1 MPLIP
6 NASQEFVARLHGIV
20 GDAGLISAAADMAP
34 YLRDW
39 RGNYSGA
46 ARCVVRPASTA
57 EVAQIVK
64 LCAQQRIAI
73 VPQGGNTG
81 LVGAAT
87 PDNTGAAI
95 VLSLTRMQRIRALDP
110 VNNTL
115 TADAGCVLQAIQ
127 QAATENDR
135 LFPLSLAAEG
145 SCTIGGNLSTNAG
158 GTAVLRYGNTRE
170 LVLGLEAVLPDGE
183 IWDGLRGLRKDN
195 TGYDLKQLFIGA
207 EGTLGIITAVVLEL
221 FPHPRSACTALVALS
236 DPAAAVAL
244 LTEVRAALGDRLT
257 GFEMMSRICLDLVVK
272 HFAATREPFAARH
285 PWQVL
290 IELSDTLRE
299 AGLEERLTK
308 VLGKALEDNL
318 ARDVVRDV
326 VMATSQ
332 TQARALWSIR
342 EQIPLAEKL
351 EGKSVKHDISL
362 PISNIADFIARCDK
376 ALLAAFP
383 DATLVCFGHLGDGNL
398 HYNLAFPGS
407 APTAQQTNA
416 ANRIVYGLLDEF
428 GGSISAEHG
437 LGQLKREEIT
447 LRKSLIEM
455 NLMRSIKRTL
465 DPHNIM
471 NPGKVL

>member
-1 MPLIP
+1 MSLTAQAFI
-6 NASQEFVARLHGIV
+6 ARLHGIV
-20 GDAGLISAAADMAP
+20 GDAGLIRAAADMAP

-46 ARCVVRPASTA
+46 ARCVVRPASSA
-57 EVAQIVK
+57 EVAQVVK
-64 LCAQQRIAI
+64 LCLEERIAI

-87 PDNTGAAI
+87 PDNSGNAI
-95 VLSLTRMQRIRALDP
+95 VLALTRMQRIRALDT

-127 QAATENDR
+127 QAAAAQDR

-158 GTAVLRYGNTRE
+158 GTAVLRYGNTRD
-170 LVLGLEAVLPDGE
+170 LVLGLEAVLPNGE

-207 EGTLGIITAVVLEL
+207 EGTLGIITAVVLKL
-221 FPHPRSACTALVALS
+221 FPQPRSTCTALVALP
-236 DPAAAVAL
+236 DPAAVVAL
-244 LTEVRAALGDRLT
+244 LAEVRAALGERLT

-272 HFAATREPFAARH
+272 HFPATLEPFAARH

-290 IELSDTLRE
+290 LELSDTLSA
-299 AGLEERLTK
+299 AGLEERLAQ
-308 VLGKALEDNL
+308 VLEKTLENDR
-318 ARDVVRDV
+318 ARDAVI
-326 VMATSQ
+326 ATSQ
-332 TQARALWSIR
+332 TQAQAMWSIR
-342 EQIPLAEKL
+342 EHIPLAEKL

-362 PISNIADFIARCDK
+362 PISSI
-376 ALLAAFP
+376 AAFNARSDAALHAALP
-383 DATLVCFGHLGDGNL
+383 GATLICFGHVGDGNL

-407 APTAQQTNA
+407 APTAAQTSA
-416 ANRIVYGLLDEF
+416 ANGIVYSLLDEM

-437 LGQLKREEIT
+437 LGQMKREEIT
-447 LRKSLIEM
+447 RHKSIVEM
-455 NLMRSIKRTL
+455 ELMRSIKRTL
-465 DPHNIM
+465 DPYNIM